1 MDNYEANGVDLKGN
15 DDTTE
20 EATENPPQSTGLNIL
35 EGLTDRGWK
44 EALEPYTS
52 SSESFANLQS
62 FLEEEYTQYG
72 RDQIY
77 PPSHQVFSALNLCPL
92 DKVKVV
98 ILGQDPYHGPNQ
110 STGLAFSV
118 SKQIYKI
125 PPSLR
130 NIFKELDEDYGST
143 LPFVPEIRHGDLEG
157 WARQGVLMLNTV
169 LTVRRGQANSH
180 QKKGWEDFTDEI
192 INILRDRSES
202 KGMVFL
208 LWGGP
213 ASKKAQ
219 SIVGGSNDSHVIIQ
233 TSHPSPLGA
242 TKTASPFL
250 TSKCFTRA
258 NDALVD
264 LGEEPIDW
272 YNR

>member
-1 MDNYEANGVDLKGN
+1 
-15 DDTTE
+15 
-20 EATENPPQSTGLNIL
+20 
-35 EGLTDRGWK
+35 
-44 EALEPYTS
+44 
-52 SSESFANLQS
+52 
-62 FLEEEYTQYG
+62 
-72 RDQIY
+72 
-77 PPSHQVFSALNLCPL
+77 
-92 DKVKVV
+92 
-98 ILGQDPYHGPNQ
+98 
-110 STGLAFSV
+110 
-118 SKQIYKI
+118 
-125 PPSLR
+125 
-130 NIFKELDEDYGST
+130 
-143 LPFVPEIRHGDLEG
+143 
-157 WARQGVLMLNTV
+157 MLNTV

-192 INILRDRSES
+192 INILRDKTTNS
-202 KGMVFL
+202 GMVFL

-250 TSKCFTRA
+250 TSRCFTRA